1 LRISWRLEPIRR
13 LRRVPVRNA
22 REEKGRSASTVEA
35 VVAAAAAEGSQVD
48 DSHHAVNET
57 VLRFPVQDF
66 PSAMGARARGG
77 EHVSRGCF
85 HLHARRSCRAFYSF
99 GTARWQ
105 QPIDLGSHSH
115 NKKHPPLA
123 PRSENRATPIQRTV
137 QRAKVSTFHCHEWY
151 TFPSS
156 LTTAWISV
164 DRAVVGQFDDPAGD
178 GGFLNCGERSLAQAG
193 TGGKLA
199 GGSPRAVGRCAP
211 CFYVGAETTP

>member
-1 LRISWRLEPIRR
+1 MRSSAQ
-13 LRRVPVRNA
+13 RVGRKAGSGSPV
-22 REEKGRSASTVEA
+22 KA
-35 VVAAAAAEGSQVD
+35 VVAAAAAERAQVD
-48 DSHHAVNET
+48 DSHHAVKET
-57 VLRFPVQDF
+57 VLPFPVQDF
-66 PSAMGARARGG
+66 PSAMGARTWGG
-77 EHVSRGCF
+77 EHISRGCF

-193 TGGKLA
+193 TGRKLA

-211 CFYVGAETTP
+211 CFYVGAEIRSPKRRGGLQ